1 MTPGES
7 APDEQLAIAAQ
18 SGDRSAFESLVR
30 RHKARIYRFVRRY
43 VGQSEDAYDIL
54 QDCFVAAWS
63 GLVRYDPERP
73 FLPWLRVIALNK
85 CRDFSRRQKVRR
97 LMLKAFALEKGSEQI
112 AHAVH
117 ATDDTEV
124 DLERFH
130 RLDQAI
136 AGLPAFYKE
145 PLLLTTVGGLSN
157 IEAAETLKTTPK
169 AIEMRLYRARQKL
182 LSILKG

>member
-1 MTPGES
+1 MTPRES
-7 APDEQLAIAAQ
+7 VPDEQLAIAAQ
-18 SGDRSAFESLVR
+18 SGEHSAFETLVR

-43 VGQSEDAYDIL
+43 VGQSDDAYDIL

-63 GLVRYDPERP
+63 GLNRYDPKRP
-73 FLPWLRVIALNK
+73 FLPWLRIIALNK

-97 LMLKAFALEKGSEQI
+97 LMLRAFALERGSEQMVRI
-112 AHAVH
+112 VH
-117 ATDDTEV
+117 ATDDEQT
-124 DLERFH
+124 DLERLH

-182 LSILKG
+182 NSTLAG

>member
-7 APDEQLAIAAQ
+7 VSDEQLATAAR
-18 SGDRSAFESLVR
+18 SGDRSAFETLVR

-43 VGQSEDAYDIL
+43 IGRADDAYDIL

-63 GLVRYDPERP
+63 GLGRYDPKRP
-73 FLPWLRVIALNK
+73 FLPWLRIIALNK

-97 LMLKAFALEKGSEQI
+97 LMLKAFALESKADQI
-112 AHAVH
+112 ADTVQ
-117 ATDDTEV
+117 ATGSDGTDP
-124 DLERFH
+124 ERLR

-145 PLLLTTVGGLSN
+145 PLLLITVGGLSN

-182 LSILKG
+182 HSTLAG